1 MLPTQVAHDLRDGQF
16 GKGTMGLQAYRQHIG
31 KHLDE
36 QSRVQTMTLSW
47 HRTDREDGFEHLP
60 ETFDQMML
68 LPNVPDFCT
77 AHRDFAKVHQ
87 IIAARGTLLK
97 KEECDGTK
105 SGTVTLDSTSR
116 HVNAPG
122 GIMQNQ
128 CFFPLRGVLLLPIN
142 GKGVIAFACNDDFG
156 KP

>member
-1 MLPTQVAHDLRDGQF
+1 
-16 GKGTMGLQAYRQHIG
+16 
-31 KHLDE
+31 
-36 QSRVQTMTLSW
+36 
-47 HRTDREDGFEHLP
+47 
-60 ETFDQMML
+60 MML

-116 HVNAPG
+116 HVNAPC

-128 CFFPLRGVLLLPIN
+128 CFFPLRGVLLFSMNWLRVFCRAEASRMGHDVWQPLHTRAVRSAKS
-142 GKGVIAFACNDDFG
+142 GRRRGR
-156 KP
+156 

>member
-1 MLPTQVAHDLRDGQF
+1 
-16 GKGTMGLQAYRQHIG
+16 
-31 KHLDE
+31 
-36 QSRVQTMTLSW
+36 
-47 HRTDREDGFEHLP
+47 
-60 ETFDQMML
+60 MML

-105 SGTVTLDSTSR
+105 RWTVPLDSTSR
-116 HVNAPG
+116 HVNAPC

-128 CFFPLRGVLLLPIN
+128 SFFPLRGVLLFTIN
-142 GKGVIAFACNDDFG
+142 CKGVIAFA
-156 KP
+156 